1 MNKLFQ
7 TAKRLFQTVKSQ
19 PLKFFF
25 LAVWVGGLLLLY
37 KISEDLDSIEAN
49 VKQLKHE
56 LVPRHRHKSWLDE

>member
-25 LAVWVGGLLLLY
+25 LAVWVAGLLLLY
-37 KISEDLDSIEAN
+37 RLAEDVHAIAKD
-49 VKQLKHE
+49 VHYMR
-56 LVPRHRHKSWLDE
+56 RHFNETRY